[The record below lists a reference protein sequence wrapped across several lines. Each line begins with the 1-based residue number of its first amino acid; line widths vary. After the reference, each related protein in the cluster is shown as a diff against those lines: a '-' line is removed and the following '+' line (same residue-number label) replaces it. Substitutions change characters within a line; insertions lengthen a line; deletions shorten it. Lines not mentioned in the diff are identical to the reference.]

1 MIQPMS
7 TSGEGWFADP
17 QDTSRLRW
25 WDGTRW
31 TEHTHP
37 GIGTGTRTAQ
47 WEAPLPQWWS
57 GFSRVVQAAL
67 FGCVAASSFTL
78 WVDLETLAFVE
89 EVRLRP
95 DTVTVADGE
104 RIDRLTLWT
113 GLELLAIVV
122 TGVLFIVWLYTAH
135 HSSRMDRRATRH
147 SSGWAIGGWLVPV
160 LNLWRPFQMVSDVR
174 RGATGDADARPS
186 LRQGWWWGTWL
197 ALSPVSAAV
206 SVLYSRS
213 ASADVGAEYVDAL
226 EAAASWE
233 RLACGLSIVCALLA
247 VLVVQE
253 IRARVVAP
261 PEA

>member
-1 MIQPMS
+1 MTAQ
-7 TSGEGWFADP
+7 GEGWFADP

-37 GIGTGTRTAQ
+37 GTAQ
-47 WEAPLPQWWS
+47 WDTPLPRWWS
-57 GFSRVVQAAL
+57 GFSRVVQASL
-67 FGCVAASSFTL
+67 LGCVAASSFTL

-113 GLELLAIVV
+113 GLELLALLV
-122 TGVLFIVWLYTAH
+122 TGVLFVVWLYTAH
-135 HSSRMDRRATRH
+135 RSSRMDRRATRH
-147 SSGWAIGGWLVPV
+147 SSGWAIGGWFVPV

-186 LRQGWWWGTWL
+186 VGQGWWWGTWV

-206 SVLYSRS
+206 SFLYSRA
-213 ASADVGAEYVDAL
+213 ASAPVGPEYVDAL
-226 EAAASWE
+226 GEAASWE
-233 RLACGLSIVCALLA
+233 RLSSGLSIVCALLA
-247 VLVVQE
+247 VLVVAE
-253 IRARVVAP
+253 IRTRLVAGARA
-261 PEA
+261 